1 MVLSKK
7 NINFIGLVLVCI
19 LFFKPLA
26 INSLSQYNTLNNLW
40 DYARILLFLV
50 LMFKLFS
57 KHKFSRSL
65 IKVISCNLIFLIST
79 LLGGGNMRGMIVQIA
94 SILGFCFLIE
104 LEGRKD
110 VRRFC
115 LALFYGVS
123 ILIVLHTILMLIY
136 PDGLGY
142 DTTYWNKIYF
152 LASKNG
158 LVKFFFPA
166 IVSGLTYAELNKKKM
181 PKTVIFMITLCFT
194 LSIVIQSTTSA
205 IGIAICVLIYLI
217 NKFPNA
223 KKIINI
229 RRLSYFLIVFVFFMC
244 ILAFNGW
251 LNTIIGLFVDID
263 KAKNYY
269 DRIYIWQSSIQMI
282 KNKFIL
288 GYGMPFNGGH
298 INVNGKYMYSHNGF
312 LEFFLYGGL
321 VGFILSISMYF
332 DVLKSRNLFKQYSN
346 CVPVLCG
353 IIGFIFMMI
362 TESHI
367 STISYWGFFVLF
379 DALKRF
385 NIIDGHGIHNI
396 CNK

>member
-7 NINFIGLVLVCI
+7 TINFIGLISVCM

-26 INSLSQYNTLNNLW
+26 INSLPKYNIVNNLW
-40 DYARILLFLV
+40 DYARILLFII
-50 LMFKLFS
+50 LMFMLFS
-57 KHKFSRSL
+57 KFKVSRVL
-65 IKVISCNLIFLIST
+65 IKVIGCNLIFLVST
-79 LLGGGNMRGMIVQIA
+79 FFSGGNVRGMLVQTA

-104 LEGRKD
+104 IEGRKD
-110 VRRFC
+110 IKRLC
-115 LALFYGVS
+115 QALFYALS
-123 ILIVLHTILMLIY
+123 ILIILHTIFMIVY

-166 IVSGLTYAELNKKKM
+166 IVSGLTYAELNEEKM
-181 PKTVIFMITLCFT
+181 PKSVIFMTTLCFI
-194 LSIVIQSTTSA
+194 LSVAIQSTTSA
-205 IGIAICVLIYLI
+205 IGIAICVLLYII

-229 RRLSYFLIVFVFFMC
+229 RQLSNLLILLVFIVC
-244 ILAFNGW
+244 ILAFKGW
-251 LNTIIGLFVDID
+251 LNAIIGLFVDIE
-263 KAKNYY
+263 KASNYY
-269 DRIYIWQSSIQMI
+269 DRVYIWQSAIQMI
-282 KNKFIL
+282 KNKFLL

-312 LEFFLYGGL
+312 LELFLYGGL
-321 VGFILSISMYF
+321 IGFLLSISLCF
-332 DVLKSRNLFKQYSN
+332 DVLKSRTIFKQYSN
-346 CVPVLCG
+346 CIPVLCG
-353 IIGFIFMMI
+353 IIGFLVMMI

-379 DALKRF
+379 ASLKKF
-385 NIIDGHGIHNI
+385 NIIDSNEIQNI
-396 CNK
+396 